1 MSSDDE
7 TYGPALPPGLVRK
20 KTTGPSPPRS
30 IGSSRSPS
38 KSQTK
43 IGPSIGPALP
53 RSLSLHH
60 LPYRPIKT
68 QSSWA
73 ITSWPCRGPS
83 PKTPWSLPPPPGPA
97 VSPPSDDDSD
107 DEIGPQLSDVTSV
120 PQRSAADTF
129 RDREARIARARE
141 EAANAPKKPQ
151 RDEWMTLGPPTGLS
165 HIDALK
171 RPTQFQN
178 KSREAAAVDQAWMET
193 PVERAQRE
201 RDEAQGVKRK
211 PTGEDERDR
220 DTKRRRDKDDEMR
233 RRVDEHNK
241 SSRGAS
247 LMEQHQAKKKD
258 ASPPPIWDR
267 ERMMGVG
274 SMLSGEERVKKIK
287 DAANLGDRFGHG
299 RGGAY
304 M

>member
-20 KTTGPSPPRS
+20 KTTVGPSPPGRV
-30 IGSSRSPS
+30 GALPPRPP
-38 KSQTK
+38 
-43 IGPSIGPALP
+43 GPSL
-53 RSLSLHH
+53 
-60 LPYRPIKT
+60 
-68 QSSWA
+68 
-73 ITSWPCRGPS
+73 
-83 PKTPWSLPPPPGPA
+83 PPGPA

-258 ASPPPIWDR
+258 AFAAAYLGSRTDDGRR
-267 ERMMGVG
+267 EHVVG
-274 SMLSGEERVKKIK
+274 
-287 DAANLGDRFGHG
+287 
-299 RGGAY
+299 
-304 M
+304 